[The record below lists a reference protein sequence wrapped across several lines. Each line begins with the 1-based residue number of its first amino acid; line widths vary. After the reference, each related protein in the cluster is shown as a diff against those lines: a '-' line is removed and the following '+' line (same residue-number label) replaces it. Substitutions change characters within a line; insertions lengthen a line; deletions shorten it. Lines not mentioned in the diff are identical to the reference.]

1 MAEYEDAFA
10 AERHNLGSINREETA
25 RLLEDDTVNLLAS
38 DDQEYVVKNAT
49 KHQHG
54 LFLTIV
60 NLANDDITVGVVAT
74 CPLYFIQG
82 GLWVTLGALIAYL
95 CLNAYTLQ
103 IVHRLVAR
111 YHYESFPEMCRGA
124 LGRPGFYAACAA
136 TFFLNWGSQ
145 LIQLL
150 ILGNTAPD
158 LLADI
163 SDTKYFTRSYVLVG
177 FVLAA
182 SPICFFKSVGRLA
195 IPSLLN
201 QIFVMT
207 ALSIVLYKTIEAA
220 TQNPLNKDVM
230 EKTSFLG
237 VLSAVGGLSYFYV
250 CQDMAVQV
258 MHALKRSTGRR
269 WAIVSWTVPGLLMV
283 MVVLLGLIGS
293 LYLPDSSD
301 LLSAIGSGIPAK
313 IARGCIVGAIFC
325 AVPYNTYMPRVA
337 ILGVL
342 KDFIPTWTV
351 KDKRDPGHNRF
362 KRNVVHVTITVS
374 LIGSAL
380 LLAEF
385 VDDLGL
391 VLEFVGAVSGVG
403 IGLILPPLCYIAQ
416 SPYHWSHPENHLV
429 LAVLIIGVASMGGC
443 VASLLISNT

>member
-1 MAEYEDAFA
+1 MR
-10 AERHNLGSINREETA
+10 RHIFPELGVAGELRA
-25 RLLEDDTVNLLAS
+25 
-38 DDQEYVVKNAT
+38 Q
-49 KHQHG
+49 
-54 LFLTIV
+54 
-60 NLANDDITVGVVAT
+60 ITSLSAPAQMT
-74 CPLYFIQG
+74 H
-82 GLWVTLGALIAYL
+82 TLSMVFSL
-95 CLNAYTLQ
+95 
-103 IVHRLVAR
+103 LVAIFCCQHSCAR
-111 YHYESFPEMCRGA
+111 PPHSPAREFLPRACGRLFCRWSHAHSRRISLCMRQTVSSPDSHSRLPLSHSFSHTLSHLCIFNRSSA
-124 LGRPGFYAACAA
+124 L
-136 TFFLNWGSQ
+136 SHQ